1 MKNDSTTTQDAPKRL
16 DSGDKAPDFCLLNA
30 EGVEISLKDFGDKTI
45 ILYFYPK
52 DNTPGCTI
60 EALDFSGLLKE
71 FLAKDAVVIGV
82 SPDTPKCHQNFINK
96 QNLKHILL
104 SDPDKSVA
112 SAYGAYGKKLMYGKE
127 VMGIIRSTFIIQ
139 SGKIAYAMYN
149 VKAKG
154 HAQKVFEMV

>member
-16 DSGDKAPDFCLLNA
+16 ESGDKAPDFCLLNA

-60 EALDFSGLLKE
+60 EALDFSALLKE

-82 SPDTPKCHQNFINK
+82 SPDTPKCHQNFIAK

-104 SDPDKSVA
+104 SDPDKKVA

-139 SGKIAYAMYN
+139 GGKIAHVMYN

-154 HAQKVFEMV
+154 HAQKVLEMV